1 MNWSVSRSKSNVKEL
16 MWNQVLDLKKFGGY
30 GKNVKLKSRSKW
42 AFEFLRYLM
51 VLRFLNDPNGLVL
64 DLIFS
69 KVDWGLIIIVCLEML

>member
-1 MNWSVSRSKSNVKEL
+1 MWS
-16 MWNQVLDLKKFGGY
+16 QILDLKKFGGC
-30 GKNVKLKSRSKW
+30 GGNVEFKSRSEW

-69 KVDWGLIIIVCLEML
+69 KVVWSLIIIVCLEMLYGI